1 MEPRATLGA
10 YDAASGTFTLY
21 TGSQGSHRMLGPLC
35 DHIFKVAKEK
45 MHIITPDV
53 GGGFGM
59 KIFVYPETVLVLFAA
74 RPLRRPARWDAAR
87 SAGFLM
93 HTQGRDTI
101 KPPHR
106 APDQDAGQ
114 GP

>member
-45 MHIITPDV
+45 MHIITPAV
-53 GGGFGM
+53 CGGFGM
-59 KIFVYPETVLVLFAA
+59 TLFVYPDTVLVLFAA
-74 RPLRRPARWDAAR
+74 RRLGRPVPWTAAR
-87 SAGFLM
+87 PEGFLSY
-93 HTQGRDTI
+93 TQGTAHV
-101 KPPHR
+101 PPPTLGLPQH
-106 APDQDAGQ
+106 A
-114 GP
+114 

>member
-35 DHIFKVAKEK
+35 DNIFKVAKEK

-59 KIFVYPETVLVLFAA
+59 KIFVYPETVLVLFAPRRLG
-74 RPLRRPARWDAAR
+74 RPVRWNDERSEEFRRAAG
-87 SAGFLM
+87 SEKDG
-93 HTQGRDTI
+93 
-101 KPPHR
+101 
-106 APDQDAGQ
+106 
-114 GP
+114 